1 MSCFIQGSLR
11 TPDLT
16 WEKVR
21 SQVDHIIWPDGKRI
35 ILLAEVCGKLYPS
48 MNVTD
53 ATLWNFPCIINC
65 ISTSTNTKFFYYM
78 YIDTCNK
85 HLQCTLG
92 EKKPL
97 LTFSD
102 FFLYFE

>member
-1 MSCFIQGSLR
+1 MSCFVQGSLR

-65 ISTSTNTKFFYYM
+65 ISTSTNVEFFIIY
-78 YIDTCNK
+78 K
-85 HLQCTLG
+85 
-92 EKKPL
+92 L
-97 LTFSD
+97 L
-102 FFLYFE
+102 FLYYIINDYFYLYNI